1 MWPAFERREQHE
13 QVGGAVT
20 LVLVVDAGCTSSF
33 HRDWRARLG
42 NELLRGLVQAHQR
55 VIGIVRSRVDGQ
67 HIFHGGYEGAVSL
80 RRDDPALPAMR
91 LETVFL
97 SVRPIVES
105 LARSTM
111 PSSTTLLS
119 SRRNVQRARPF
130 GGLEH
135 ARAISLASFSPSKI
149 AGTGGIVRGLRL
161 NTASNPS
168 STSCLRTR

>member
-1 MWPAFERREQHE
+1 MRIEDDIYLIYSLRLPARSVEDEFDTSG
-13 QVGGAVT
+13 GGAVT

-55 VIGIVRSRVDGQ
+55 VIGIVRPRVDGQ
-67 HIFHGGYEGAVSL
+67 HIFHSGYEGAVGL

-97 SVRPIVES
+97 SVRPIVEL

-111 PSSTTLLS
+111 SSSTTLLS

-135 ARAISLASFSPSKI
+135 ENVP
-149 AGTGGIVRGLRL
+149 G
-161 NTASNPS
+161 
-168 STSCLRTR
+168 

>member
-1 MWPAFERREQHE
+1 MGPRVHGEY
-13 QVGGAVT
+13 
-20 LVLVVDAGCTSSF
+20 LF
-33 HRDWRARLG
+33 HRR
-42 NELLRGLVQAHQR
+42 
-55 VIGIVRSRVDGQ
+55 
-67 HIFHGGYEGAVSL
+67 YEGAVSL
-80 RRDDPALPAMR
+80 RRDDPASPAMR

-119 SRRNVQRARPF
+119 SRRNVQQARPF

-135 ARAISLASFSPSKI
+135 ATAISLASFSPSKI
-149 AGTGGIVRGLRL
+149 AATGGVMRRLRL
-161 NTASNPS
+161 NTASKPS